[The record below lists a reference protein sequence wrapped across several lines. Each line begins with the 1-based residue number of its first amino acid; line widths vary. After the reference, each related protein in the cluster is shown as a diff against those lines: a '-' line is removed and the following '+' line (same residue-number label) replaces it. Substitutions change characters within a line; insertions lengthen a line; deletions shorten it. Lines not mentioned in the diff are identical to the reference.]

1 MAGEVRFEVDEITLR
16 DIQVRLGLMQA
27 KAPTVMKRA
36 LNDTARQA
44 RKNLA
49 AKAQETYA
57 VKMGGLARYVRI
69 QNASAGKLEAILR
82 VRGGPLPLAQKYF
95 SVQGGKGPRGPYMK
109 TLVNRKVGKHTWGSR
124 AFHNTLGKKSGH
136 KGAAEFVGGD
146 SKQPN
151 RLHIKTLYT
160 LSIPQ
165 MFGSDRYVY
174 GVVEPYIQSD
184 LLASVERHIGVML
197 RS

>member
-1 MAGEVRFEVDEITLR
+1 MAGEVRFEVDEVTLR
-16 DIQVRLGLMQA
+16 DIERRLGLMKA

-49 AKAQETYA
+49 SKAQETYA
-57 VKMGGLARYVRI
+57 VKAGGLARYVRI
-69 QNASAGKLEAILR
+69 QTASAANLEAILR
-82 VRGGPLPLAQKYF
+82 IRGAMLPLAQKYF
-95 SVQGGKGPRGPYMK
+95 SVQGGKGPRGPHMR
-109 TLVNRKVGKHTWGSR
+109 TLVNRKNGKFTWGPR
-124 AFHNTLGKKSGH
+124 AFHNILGESGH

-146 SKQPN
+146 DDQPN
-151 RLHIKTLYT
+151 RLKIKTLYT

-165 MFGSDRYVY
+165 MFGSERYVY
-174 GVVEPYIQSD
+174 GVVEPHIQSD